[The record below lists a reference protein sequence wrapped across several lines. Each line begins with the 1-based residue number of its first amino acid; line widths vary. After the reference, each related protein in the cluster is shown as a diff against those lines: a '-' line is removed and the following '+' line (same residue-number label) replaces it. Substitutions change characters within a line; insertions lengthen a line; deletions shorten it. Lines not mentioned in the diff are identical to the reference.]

1 MSNTAYTLEN
11 CMIVTVDSKGS
22 FFPNGKIIIDEGA
35 IVYVGDMT
43 GRKSIGRVFDMERRI
58 VMPGLVN
65 THTHSPSSMFRGYA
79 DDFPLRIWL
88 EEHMWPAE
96 RQLTAE
102 FALCAS
108 RLSYLEYL
116 THGMTTNVDMWY
128 FADQIYAAALESGLR
143 SFIAAGIFSF
153 PSPESDDSLEVAR
166 SFVESHATKPTHDTR
181 VVAALGPH
189 DAYSC
194 SPEIL
199 SEVAQ
204 IAGRSEAITTIHL
217 SEASGDNEEI
227 MAKYGLSP
235 TRYLQT
241 SGLFENR
248 VIAAHCIHM
257 SDSDLDILAAN
268 DVNISY
274 NPVSNMKLCDGIMP
288 YAKAKERG
296 INITLGVDGAQSNN
310 SLDMFSDVKTG
321 VLLQKLHN
329 GDPASMTAE
338 EAVRMMTIRGA
349 EAVGMSDMIGSIEVG
364 KRADLISIDTD
375 TPGFS
380 PLYPTSVERA
390 YSHIIY
396 SDVAVNDVIV
406 DGEFLLKDKVPTR
419 IDRRKL
425 IADLNQC
432 SIELAER
439 IRK

>member
-1 MSNTAYTLEN
+1 
-11 CMIVTVDSKGS
+11 
-22 FFPNGKIIIDEGA
+22 
-35 IVYVGDMT
+35 
-43 GRKSIGRVFDMERRI
+43 
-58 VMPGLVN
+58 
-65 THTHSPSSMFRGYA
+65 
-79 DDFPLRIWL
+79 
-88 EEHMWPAE
+88 MWPAE

-143 SFIAAGIFSF
+143 SFIAAGIFAF

-199 SEVAQ
+199 AEVAQ
-204 IAGRSEAITTIHL
+204 IAGQSEAITTIHL

-235 TRYLQT
+235 TGYLQA

-288 YAKAKERG
+288 YAKAKRKG

-375 TPGFS
+375 TPGFT
-380 PLYPTSVERA
+380 PLYPISVERA

-396 SDVAVNDVIV
+396 SDVSVNDVIV

>member
-1 MSNTAYTLEN
+1 
-11 CMIVTVDSKGS
+11 
-22 FFPNGKIIIDEGA
+22 
-35 IVYVGDMT
+35 
-43 GRKSIGRVFDMERRI
+43 
-58 VMPGLVN
+58 
-65 THTHSPSSMFRGYA
+65 
-79 DDFPLRIWL
+79 
-88 EEHMWPAE
+88 
-96 RQLTAE
+96 
-102 FALCAS
+102 
-108 RLSYLEYL
+108 
-116 THGMTTNVDMWY
+116 
-128 FADQIYAAALESGLR
+128 
-143 SFIAAGIFSF
+143 
-153 PSPESDDSLEVAR
+153 
-166 SFVESHATKPTHDTR
+166 
-181 VVAALGPH
+181 
-189 DAYSC
+189 
-194 SPEIL
+194 
-199 SEVAQ
+199 
-204 IAGRSEAITTIHL
+204 
-217 SEASGDNEEI
+217 
-227 MAKYGLSP
+227 
-235 TRYLQT
+235 
-241 SGLFENR
+241 
-248 VIAAHCIHM
+248 
-257 SDSDLDILAAN
+257 
-268 DVNISY
+268 
-274 NPVSNMKLCDGIMP
+274 MKLCDGIMP
-288 YAKAKERG
+288 YAKAKRKG